1 MLRSVE
7 ELYGYTLRA
16 TDDTIG
22 SVHDFLI
29 ADESWKIRYVVVDT
43 GTWLPGR
50 KVLIS
55 PEAFGNPD
63 WSSMMVPVKLTRD
76 QVKNSPDINTEMPV
90 TREQETALRE
100 HYDWPLYWGGWMA
113 PAGTTAYWPS
123 PAELHRIPQP
133 AAPRGTAVETAAPV
147 ERHLRSTREISGHH
161 IQATDA
167 EIGHVH
173 DFAMD
178 DEDWTIRYL
187 IVDTRNWIPGRK
199 VLIAT
204 AWVEGI
210 DWNERKVDV
219 GLTKEGVKNSPEFDP
234 DAPVNRH
241 YEETLYDYYGRPKY
255 WSS

>member
-1 MLRSVE
+1 MLPAIE
-7 ELYGYTLRA
+7 ELYGYTIRA

-55 PEAFGNPD
+55 PEAFGKPD
-63 WSSMMVPVKLTRD
+63 WASMMIPANLARE
-76 QVKNSPDINTEMPV
+76 QVKNSPDINTEMAV
-90 TREQETALRE
+90 TREHETALRE
-100 HYDWPLYWGGWMA
+100 YYDWPLYWGGFPA
-113 PAGTTAYWPS
+113 PAGTAGYWPM

-133 AAPRGTAVETAAPV
+133 AAPRATAVETRPI
-147 ERHLRSTREISGHH
+147 ERHLRSTKEISGYH
-161 IQATDA
+161 IQATDG

-173 DFAMD
+173 DFIMD
-178 DEDWTIRYL
+178 DEDWTVRY
-187 IVDTRNWIPGRK
+187 IVVDTRNWLPGRK
-199 VLIAT
+199 VLIAPD
-204 AWVEGI
+204 WVDAV
-210 DWNERKVDV
+210 DWNERKVHV
-219 GLTKEGVKNSPEFDP
+219 ALTKEGVKDSPEFDP
-234 DAPVNRH
+234 EAPVNRQ